1 MVDRRT
7 GPHTI
12 VRIDAGTGAEVSSFT
27 APINTNNGGLAVD
40 PVTGNLWYG
49 SDHAQTLYEITTA
62 GEAVRTVSTTN
73 LGINQGEI
81 TGLAFDTEGRMLV
94 ASTQG
99 RVFRITV

>member
-1 MVDRRT
+1 
-7 GPHTI
+7 
-12 VRIDAGTGAEVSSFT
+12 
-27 APINTNNGGLAVD
+27 
-40 PVTGNLWYG
+40 
-49 SDHAQTLYEITTA
+49 
-62 GEAVRTVSTTN
+62 VRTVSTTN